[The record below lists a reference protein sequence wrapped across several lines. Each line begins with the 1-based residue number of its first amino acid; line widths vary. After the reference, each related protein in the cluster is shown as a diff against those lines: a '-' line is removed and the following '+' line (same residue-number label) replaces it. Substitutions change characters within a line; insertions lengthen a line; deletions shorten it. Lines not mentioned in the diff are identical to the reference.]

1 MSATLPSVLT
11 GRTATGG
18 ANGPNQSPYHDKRI
32 QAGLSTQ
39 IVIKVQ
45 GYDANW
51 YDVGAIQDFNV
62 TEARALT
69 EVQEVGTDGII
80 QLHPM
85 KATPIKIDITRCVFD
100 YQRMAVA
107 FQRGFQHVMSQRF
120 PFDIV
125 VMDYNPYLLGG
136 GGNLDFDIPQDSSGS
151 SSGLTPVI
159 TRFVNCWFENLKYSY
174 KSDNYQIS
182 EQASVSCEA
191 IYDTIPGNGILP
203 QSGIS
208 DIVEQTNDR
217 NLFNGVM
224 VEAYAAIQNVT
235 MLNS

>member
-1 MSATLPSVLT
+1 MAASLPNNLT

-51 YDVGAIQDFNV
+51 YDVGAVQQFQVSERRNLNPI
-62 TEARALT
+62 
-69 EVQEVGTDGII
+69 QEVGTDGII
-80 QLHPM
+80 QIHPM
-85 KATPIKIDITRCVFD
+85 NASPIELTVNRCVFD

-125 VMDYNPYLLGG
+125 VMDYNPYLTG
-136 GGNLDFDIPQDSSGS
+136 SSGS
-151 SSGLTPVI
+151 LNYDVPQDESGSSGALQPVI
-159 TRFVNCWFENLKYSY
+159 TRFVNCWFSAIGYSY
-174 KSDNYQIS
+174 EAENYLIR
-182 EQASVSCEA
+182 ENASLSCEA
-191 IYDTIPGNGILP
+191 VYDTIPGNGILP
-203 QSGIS
+203 LSGI
-208 DIVEQTNDR
+208 DDVVERVHDR
-217 NLFNGVM
+217 NLYNGVM
-224 VEAYAAIQNVT
+224 VEAYAAIQNVNS
-235 MLNS
+235 LNT